1 MNQAENTAQHN
12 AYYGPLL
19 RQDIYQE
26 KKCLFLSFLIY
37 SFSTNL
43 LGTYYMPDAV
53 VDPQDR
59 GLIQEPTTKSW
70 RSIKRPPPKDKPRWR
85 KQQRCGWE
93 AKGVRGFLFR
103 EMRKGWHRPVGGELT
118 SVLPPHSETYLY
130 TLQLPSMCKSAT
142 WVWLHVPGPFGM
154 TLDYEQFQETGRGPI
169 AELIWEQGDS
179 RSNSFFFSTV
189 NIRSDVCL
197 NFFIR
202 AAMKKNYKR
211 LDKLLLWKK
220 SIIY

>member
-1 MNQAENTAQHN
+1 
-12 AYYGPLL
+12 
-19 RQDIYQE
+19 
-26 KKCLFLSFLIY
+26 
-37 SFSTNL
+37 
-43 LGTYYMPDAV
+43 
-53 VDPQDR
+53 
-59 GLIQEPTTKSW
+59 
-70 RSIKRPPPKDKPRWR
+70 
-85 KQQRCGWE
+85 
-93 AKGVRGFLFR
+93 
-103 EMRKGWHRPVGGELT
+103 
-118 SVLPPHSETYLY
+118 
-130 TLQLPSMCKSAT
+130 
-142 WVWLHVPGPFGM
+142 M